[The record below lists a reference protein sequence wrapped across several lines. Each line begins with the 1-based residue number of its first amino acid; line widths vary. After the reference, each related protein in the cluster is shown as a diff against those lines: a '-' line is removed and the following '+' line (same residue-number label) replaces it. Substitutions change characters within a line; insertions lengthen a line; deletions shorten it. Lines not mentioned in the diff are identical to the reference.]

1 MGNVTMIQS
10 LLNSRLPSNITD
22 ESKVNDTLLHWAVS
36 FNHIDV
42 VKLLL
47 EYNAD
52 LNAPNTDGHTPL
64 HIACKHYNLE
74 IIELLLLY
82 GADCHNYDLHGHSPK
97 DLLLSSSAAQV
108 NSATYEHIL
117 ALMNR
122 PALDKHSSINQHPPS
137 TTTTTPYATPTKPTN
152 HTNPTSNTHSIHG
165 VDVSSSHGTR
175 PNTNL
180 ADNSS
185 STSNHLPTLTHETYP
200 HHDTVNDE
208 IAYIDIHPTTTYT
221 TTNAH
226 SNSTTNAL
234 NDNTTTANNSNK
246 SNITTP
252 QLVLWPPTQTQKTGT
267 SPLLGI
273 NTTGGNIHRS
283 NLLPLVLTNTTPI
296 SVYIDTTYISI
307 KQAKNILKQAEIMAV
322 LNKLGFRL
330 ILYTSTY
337 TTDNANSTTHTNTTT
352 NNKCNTTTTTTTTT
366 TTNKQDNNNIHI
378 KNSKIRI
385 YINNIICNKQN
396 SYNINITHEYIILYV
411 YDIIGIL
418 YGLQTLTQIIEL
430 HSEITTKHT
439 TTTNTTY
446 NTTYTNSN
454 NSNNNMYNIPY
465 ISIYIPSITI
475 QDHPDTYVYRSIL
488 WSETQFF
495 ALAMPVFRSNLKLLL
510 KCRIN
515 MLLLK
520 IKPNTIYNNNTS
532 NITTNTI
539 NNNSNSKERIE
550 MCSNKYIQIV
560 PSYTYTSPHE
570 VYTPYTP
577 LIHTT
582 NNSNNNNNNSN
593 SNNNNNN
600 NSSEKCSV
608 RDLIALHFL
617 YDINNVNNN
626 NKAHTST
633 TTTTTTTNHTT
644 SNNNTSTN
652 TNNSTHPS
660 TEVAAA
666 GLVETEIGPVDSTT
680 YEHDCLHACHAVL
693 VGVYKAGF
701 RSVLMHTNEW
711 TRRVAGPHVSSIYIY
726 MYVCIIFMY
735 ILCIPCIYYVYTVIV
750 CKLFACTHI

>member
-1 MGNVTMIQS
+1 MIHS

-22 ESKVNDTLLHWAVS
+22 ESKLNDTLLHWAVS

-52 LNAPNTDGHTPL
+52 LNAPNTEGHTPL

-97 DLLLSSSAAQV
+97 DLLLSSSVAQV
-108 NSATYEHIL
+108 DSATYEHII

-122 PALDKHSSINQHPPS
+122 PAVDKPTSINQHPP
-137 TTTTTPYATPTKPTN
+137 TTTTTHTTSYTTPTKPTTSADPHATTPYTTPTKPTN
-152 HTNPTSNTHSIHG
+152 HANPTSNTNTHSTHG
-165 VDVSSSHGTR
+165 GDVSSSHSTR
-175 PNTNL
+175 PNPNL

-185 STSNHLPTLTHETYP
+185 PTSNHPPILTHETYP
-200 HHDTVNDE
+200 HHDAGNDE
-208 IAYIDIHPTTTYT
+208 IEYIDIDRATTYT
-221 TTNAH
+221 TTNGH
-226 SNSTTNAL
+226 T
-234 NDNTTTANNSNK
+234 NTTTNTTSNK
-246 SNITTP
+246 SSITTP
-252 QLVLWPPTQTQKTGT
+252 QLVLWPPIQTQKTGT
-267 SPLLGI
+267 SPLGI
-273 NTTGGNIHRS
+273 NTTAGNIHRS

-296 SVYIDTTYISI
+296 SVYIDTTHISI
-307 KQAKNILKQAEIMAV
+307 KQAKNILKQSEFKAT

-330 ILYTSTY
+330 TLYTSTY
-337 TTDNANSTTHTNTTT
+337 TTENTTITNNTT
-352 NNKCNTTTTTTTTT
+352 NNNNDNNNNNNSNTN
-366 TTNKQDNNNIHI
+366 TNNHNNIHI

-385 YINNIICNKQN
+385 YINNTICNKQN
-396 SYNINITHEYIILYV
+396 SYNINITHEYIILYA

-439 TTTNTTY
+439 TTNTTY
-446 NTTYTNSN
+446 NTTYTNN

-475 QDHPDTYVYRSIL
+475 QDHPDTYVYRSVL

-495 ALAMPVFRSNLKLLL
+495 GMAMPVFRSNLKLLI

-515 MLLLK
+515 MILLK
-520 IKPNTIYNNNTS
+520 IKPYSIYNNNNTTSTNSTTS
-532 NITTNTI
+532 NNDCR
-539 NNNSNSKERIE
+539 SSSAERIE
-550 MCSNKYIQIV
+550 LCHKKYIQIV

-577 LIHTT
+577 LTHTT
-582 NNSNNNNNNSN
+582 NNNSDNSNNNDNDNNSNNNNNK
-593 SNNNNNN
+593 NNY
-600 NSSEKCSV
+600 EKCSV

-617 YDINNVNNN
+617 YDINNNNI

-633 TTTTTTTNHTT
+633 ATTTAANHTT
-644 SNNNTSTN
+644 YNNTSNTN
-652 TNNSTHPS
+652 TSNSIHPS
-660 TEVAAA
+660 IVAVVGGIEA
-666 GLVETEIGPVDSTT
+666 EIEPVDSTT

-693 VGVYKAGF
+693 IEVQKAGY

-711 TRRVAGPHVSSIYIY
+711 TRRVAGPYVSGIYACMIGVY
-726 MYVCIIFMY
+726 TFV
-735 ILCIPCIYYVYTVIV
+735 YYVYTVIV
-750 CKLFACTHI
+750 CKLFVCTHI

>member
-1 MGNVTMIQS
+1 MIQS

-22 ESKVNDTLLHWAVS
+22 ESKLNDTLLHWAVS

-52 LNAPNTDGHTPL
+52 LNTPNTEGHTPL

-82 GADCHNYDLHGHSPK
+82 GADCHNYDLQGSSPK
-97 DLLLSSSAAQV
+97 DLLLSSSVAQV
-108 NSATYEHIL
+108 DSATYEHII

-122 PALDKHSSINQHPPS
+122 HALDKPSSNNQHAPS
-137 TTTTTPYATPTKPTN
+137 TTTTTPYATPTKPTKL
-152 HTNPTSNTHSIHG
+152 TNPTGNTNTHSTHG
-165 VDVSSSHGTR
+165 ADVSSSHGTR

-200 HHDTVNDE
+200 HHDTANGST
-208 IAYIDIHPTTTYT
+208 HTHNTTSNNNTTNYNT
-221 TTNAH
+221 TTN
-226 SNSTTNAL
+226 
-234 NDNTTTANNSNK
+234 NNSNK
-246 SNITTP
+246 SSITTP

-267 SPLLGI
+267 SPLGI

-296 SVYIDTTYISI
+296 SVYMYTTYIST
-307 KQAKNILKQAEIMAV
+307 KQAKNILKQSEIKAT

-330 ILYTSTY
+330 NTTY
-337 TTDNANSTTHTNTTT
+337 TFENTTHTNS
-352 NNKCNTTTTTTTTT
+352 NDIN
-366 TTNKQDNNNIHI
+366 I

-385 YINNIICNKQN
+385 YINNTICNKQN
-396 SYNINITHEYIILYV
+396 SYNINITHEYIILYA

-439 TTTNTTY
+439 TTNTTY
-446 NTTYTNSN
+446 NTTTTYTN
-454 NSNNNMYNIPY
+454 NSSNNMYNIPY
-465 ISIYIPSITI
+465 IIIYIPSITI
-475 QDHPDTYVYRSIL
+475 QDHPDTYVYRSVL

-495 ALAMPVFRSNLKLLL
+495 GLAMPVFYSNLKLLL

-515 MLLLK
+515 MILLK
-520 IKPNTIYNNNTS
+520 IKPNTIYNNNNTTS
-532 NITTNTI
+532 NNNTYTATS
-539 NNNSNSKERIE
+539 NNDSRSSSAERIE
-550 MCSNKYIQIV
+550 MCNKKYIQIV
-560 PSYTYTSPHE
+560 PSYTYTSPYE
-570 VYTPYTP
+570 VYTP

-582 NNSNNNNNNSN
+582 NNNSDNSN
-593 SNNNNNN
+593 HNDCSSSSN
-600 NSSEKCSV
+600 EKCSV

-617 YDINNVNNN
+617 YDITNNN
-626 NKAHTST
+626 NNSNKAHTLSATPAPLHSHTANT
-633 TTTTTTTNHTT
+633 TAANHTT
-644 SNNNTSTN
+644 NNNTSTN
-652 TNNSTHPS
+652 TSNSSHPS
-660 TEVAAA
+660 TPPPAAA
-666 GLVETEIGPVDSTT
+666 VVGGVDTEIWPVDSTT

-693 VGVYKAGF
+693 VEVKRAGY

-711 TRRVAGPHVSSIYIY
+711 TRRVAGPYVSGVRICMYSLVYHVYS
-726 MYVCIIFMY
+726 MY
-735 ILCIPCIYYVYTVIV
+735 IWLLFVRYLSVCTYT
-750 CKLFACTHI
+750 